1 MSYIKDVFQRI
12 LSNQHSEYDLSAV
25 IRSIIRPRSNEHD
38 DIRKVFTITGNNN
51 VIQYGNSNISTLQ
64 VDGSI
69 YDKRELDVILN
80 ALSKHLQEVKNI
92 VYKKGCEDL
101 EPRDFQVEK
110 TACEKI
116 SYRHL
121 TGLNEYSTLSLVE
134 EEMPAKLRTILGI
147 EKTPVI
153 YTDSPIIENIRK
165 FRRETGNQLLI
176 SYEYNNATMTYATN
190 MHGQTY
196 SGLQSFYYDGQGERF
211 GSGSSEKYSQSI
223 ENFENDTL
231 SYQLEW
237 SFDYSPVYSVLQN
250 TKQDALWTSITK
262 GDGYNDCKDDTCG
275 GIIFQFPKLSSLSS
289 LRFSSLLS
297 GKSTNFRGCDY
308 WILKIIDNNPEIR
321 GFLLF
326 GIPYLTNISEG
337 KNTFLPGGCGDSDPL
352 SSSPILRFEPTPYV
366 RFIDVCNV
374 SNLKIRIKS
383 ITFKVS
389 NKSEYTLTPLN
400 SGDRTTEIYNGTLLN
415 LKVDISL
422 IPQNNVII
430 PIEFGF
436 DTKAYEKHFCY
447 RTCEISSDLS
457 QKDIHVFEMPDKE
470 SIVADFITSL
480 ESTKKSLYSLPSQE
494 VNLLLSK
501 KIQLSNEFLS
511 NNKEINELIKQS
523 PRRFAVG
530 SFMDVVSINVDGE
543 EIEIDRP
550 NETPKFSIS
559 MNYGYGSCPYL
570 MVYSPEK
577 KYWKELGTILYAR
590 KSRELQGTEVF
601 NLGDST
607 TKFRIEER
615 EQEITFVKSL
625 SILYKNSQNNQ
636 QEEVK
641 VSLIGLTEQKKEYS
655 ILKQGQHIQ
664 IDLCDFI
671 PLHSSEIQLI
681 INGYYE
687 IIESPDT
694 NSVY

>member
-1 MSYIKDVFQRI
+1 MSYIKDIFQRI
-12 LSNQHSEYDLSAV
+12 LSNQHSEYDLRAV
-25 IRSIIRPRSNEHD
+25 IHSIIRPRSDEYD
-38 DIRKVFTITGNNN
+38 DIRKVFIITGNNN
-51 VIQYGNSNISTLQ
+51 VLQYGDSNVSTLQ

-69 YDKRELDVILN
+69 YEKRELDIILD

-92 VYKKGCEDL
+92 VYEKGCEDL
-101 EPRDFQVEK
+101 ESRDFQAK
-110 TACEKI
+110 NTTCEKI

-147 EKTPVI
+147 EKTPII
-153 YTDSPIIENIRK
+153 YTDSPIIESIRK
-165 FRRETGNQLLI
+165 FQKETGNQFII
-176 SYEYNNATMTYATN
+176 SYEYNSASMEYATN
-190 MHGQTY
+190 TNGQTLT
-196 SGLQSFYYDGQGERF
+196 GLQFAQFNDLGKRVDL
-211 GSGSSEKYSQSI
+211 GSCEKYPQSV
-223 ENFENDTL
+223 EDFEKDTL
-231 SYQLEW
+231 SYQLEF
-237 SFDYSPVYSVLQN
+237 SFDYSPVYSTLQN
-250 TKQDALWTSITK
+250 TKEDALWTSITR
-262 GDGYNDCKDDTCG
+262 GSGYQGNDYSDEING
-275 GIIFQFPKLSSLSS
+275 GIIFQFPKLSKLSS
-289 LRFSSLLS
+289 LRASSLFS
-297 GKSTNFRGCDY
+297 GKSTEFREHDY
-308 WILKIIDNNPEIR
+308 WMLKIIESNPDIR

-326 GIPYLTNISEG
+326 GIPYLDDIS
-337 KNTFLPGGCGDSDPL
+337 KNTFQLGGCGDHDPSSSDPI
-352 SSSPILRFEPTPYV
+352 SRFEPTLYA
-366 RFIDVCNV
+366 RFLDV
-374 SNLKIRIKS
+374 SNTSSLSIKIKS

-400 SGDRTTEIYNGTLLN
+400 SGDRAREIDNGGLLTLEVN
-415 LKVDISL
+415 ISL
-422 IPQNNVII
+422 IPQNNIII

-436 DTKAYEKHFCY
+436 DTKTYEKYFSY
-447 RTCEISSDLS
+447 RPCEIPSDLS
-457 QKDIHVFEMPDKE
+457 QRDIYVFEMPDKE
-470 SIVADFITSL
+470 SIAADFITSL
-480 ESTKKSLYSLPSQE
+480 KAMNKELYSLPSQE
-494 VNLLLSK
+494 ANSLLFK
-501 KIQLSNEFLS
+501 KVQLSHEFLLNS
-511 NNKEINELIKQS
+511 QEINELIKQS

-559 MNYGYGSCPYL
+559 MSYGYGSCPYL

-615 EQEITFVKSL
+615 EQEITFIKSL
-625 SILYKNSQNNQ
+625 SIIYKNSQNNQ

-641 VSLIGLTEQKKEYS
+641 VSLIGLTEQEKEHS

-687 IIESPDT
+687 IIESPDI
-694 NSVY
+694 NSV